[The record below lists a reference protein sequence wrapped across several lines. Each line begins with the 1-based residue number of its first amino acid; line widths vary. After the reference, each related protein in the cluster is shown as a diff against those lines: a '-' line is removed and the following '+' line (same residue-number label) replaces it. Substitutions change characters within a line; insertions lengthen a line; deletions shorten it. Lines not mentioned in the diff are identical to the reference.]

1 MFNSKYKTGNLKEAL
16 DISDEVYALATK
28 VLSDVE
34 IQRADDISLMLVK
47 KRTKNKG
54 IRELREKVGS
64 QPKRPLFYACMEL
77 EYLPHWTRS
86 AIRYIW

>member
-34 IQRADDISLMLVK
+34 IERADDISLMLVK

-54 IRELREKVGS
+54 IRELRENIMSVS
-64 QPKRPLFYACMEL
+64 FHKR
-77 EYLPHWTRS
+77 
-86 AIRYIW
+86 